1 MWSLGSADVSFPT
14 HPLPVSDRKAAN
26 FNVAVAESYGQ
37 PSLSRFCYCTVP
49 RVDELGTCYVYID
62 VRFVSVRSGEGG
74 PGSPSLFGSCLIR
87 QLLDS
92 GGGSGSLL
100 AVSPF
105 Y

>member
-1 MWSLGSADVSFPT
+1 MPAHRCEPYTMSLVG
-14 HPLPVSDRKAAN
+14 
-26 FNVAVAESYGQ
+26 
-37 PSLSRFCYCTVP
+37 
-49 RVDELGTCYVYID
+49 
-62 VRFVSVRSGEGG
+62 VRLVSVRSGEGG

-87 QLLDS
+87 QLLDL